1 MIDGDGGGR
10 GRVVWWCGGLWQWG
24 GGLGW
29 WLDRRRG
36 LEVGFMDWQSSNTR
50 GWVLP
55 PSSLPAASFVVK
67 FIRSYLLAS
76 TKTPR
81 SATERYRRPYKI
93 VESSGAFS
101 AELHG
106 STLSLDAN
114 APTFPPK
121 NPFPSYPYIHTPR
134 PASAPH
140 PSHGPLTNSTDPHS
154 PPPSSSPSSPS
165 PTDRTSPPHCPS
177 ARLHTISPR
186 PAPL

>member
-1 MIDGDGGGR
+1 MGMGEGEVGWWGGV
-10 GRVVWWCGGLWQWG
+10 VVWWCGGLWQWG
-24 GGLGW
+24 GGPGW
-29 WLDRRRG
+29 WLDRRQG
-36 LEVGFMDWQSSNTR
+36 LEVRFMDWQSSNTR

-93 VESSGAFS
+93 VESSGALS

-114 APTFPPK
+114 APHISPQKLFP
-121 NPFPSYPYIHTPR
+121 FLSIYT
-134 PASAPH
+134 H
-140 PSHGPLTNSTDPHS
+140 PSTSL
-154 PPPSSSPSSPS
+154 PPPSQPRPPHKLNRSTLPSSQLLS
-165 PTDRTSPPHCPS
+165 F
-177 ARLHTISPR
+177 LTIPNR
-186 PAPL
+186 